1 MSSQSATIL
10 AVDDIPDNLFI
21 LDSILGDIDGYCL
34 DCVSDGRAALSYLE
48 ENKPDLILL
57 DVMMPG
63 LDGYEVTR
71 RIRQRKAA
79 PYIPVLLVTAH
90 DQSSLAEGLDSG
102 ADDFIRKPFDIDE
115 LMARVRSLLRLK
127 RSLDEQQA
135 MIRQRDDFVARL
147 THDLR
152 TPLVAANRMLSLCL
166 QGVFGEPPTEMVE
179 AIENVVTNN
188 ENLLQMTNTL
198 LQVYRHEAGH
208 KKLVR
213 SPLSIYSL
221 AKEVVQELKPL
232 ADEKEIALQLVA
244 KEVVDKEVVDKE
256 ADGIA
261 AENSRS
267 AADSAK
273 EIDASQQ
280 NGSSTNGLK
289 VEGKLEADISKE
301 IEQSYYT
308 EGDRIELRRLLTN
321 LLGNAIKFTDTGSI
335 SVLLSVSQKPPVEIP
350 SEQAIEVAIKDTGT
364 GIEPEACDKIF
375 EWFYQGDHMRAGSGL
390 GLHLSKRIAEMHQG
404 TLTLESE
411 VGRGSTFTLS
421 LPKMESLPKIE
432 PLPQIEPLP
441 KMEQER

>member
-1 MSSQSATIL
+1 MSPQSAKIL

-34 DCVSDGRAALSYLE
+34 DCVNNGESALAYLDS
-48 ENKPDLILL
+48 NKPDLILL

-71 RIRQRKAA
+71 RIRQSKAA
-79 PYIPVLLVTAH
+79 PYVPILLVTAH

-152 TPLVAANRMLSLCL
+152 TPLVAANRMLSLCT
-166 QGVFGEPPTEMVE
+166 QGVFGEPPDDMAE
-179 AIENVVTNN
+179 AIENVVVNN

-198 LQVYRHEAGH
+198 LQVYRHEAGQ

-213 SPLSIYSL
+213 SPISIYSL

-232 ADEKEIALQLVA
+232 ADEKALSLKLVA
-244 KEVVDKEVVDKE
+244 QPNDAPAKQSTEAIADKDE
-256 ADGIA
+256 
-261 AENSRS
+261 
-267 AADSAK
+267 AK
-273 EIDASQQ
+273 E
-280 NGSSTNGLK
+280 NVK
-289 VEGKLEADISKE
+289 KM
-301 IEQSYYT
+301 EQSYFT

-321 LLGNAIKFTDTGSI
+321 LLGNAIKFTDSGSI
-335 SVLLSVSQKPPVEIP
+335 SVLLSVNQKPPIEIT
-350 SEQAIEVAIKDTGT
+350 SAQAIELAVQDTGA
-364 GIEPEACDKIF
+364 GIEPEARDKIF

-390 GLHLSKRIAEMHQG
+390 GATPFQTNRRNAPGYAHTRVGSRPGKHLHA
-404 TLTLESE
+404 
-411 VGRGSTFTLS
+411 VFT
-421 LPKMESLPKIE
+421 
-432 PLPQIEPLP
+432 
-441 KMEQER
+441 

>member
-1 MSSQSATIL
+1 MSLQTASIL

-21 LDSILGDIDGYCL
+21 LDSILGDVDGYHL
-34 DCVSDGRAALSYLE
+34 DCVNDGESALDYLNE
-48 ENKPDLILL
+48 KSPDLILL

-71 RIRQRKAA
+71 RIRKQKSAS
-79 PYIPVLLVTAH
+79 YIPILLVTAH

-152 TPLVAANRMLSLCL
+152 TPLVAANRMLHLCL
-166 QGVFGEPPTEMVE
+166 QGVFGEPPVDMVE
-179 AIENVVTNN
+179 AVENVITNN

-213 SPLSIYSL
+213 SPLSVYSL

-232 ADEKEIALQLVA
+232 AEEKALAL
-244 KEVVDKEVVDKE
+244 
-256 ADGIA
+256 
-261 AENSRS
+261 N
-267 AADSAK
+267 
-273 EIDASQQ
+273 
-280 NGSSTNGLK
+280 
-289 VEGKLEADISKE
+289 LEAQRASDDEQPSSIKE
-301 IEQSYYT
+301 IERCYCT

-321 LLGNAIKFTDTGSI
+321 LLGNAIKFTDSGSI
-335 SVLLSVSQKPPVEIP
+335 SVLLSVKQESPEEIP
-350 SEQAIEVAIKDTGT
+350 SAEAIEIAVKDTGA

-375 EWFYQGDHMRAGSGL
+375 DWFYQGDHMRAGSGL

-411 VGRGSTFTLS
+411 VGQGSTFTLS
-421 LPKMESLPKIE
+421 LPKL
-432 PLPQIEPLP
+432 
-441 KMEQER
+441 

>member
-1 MSSQSATIL
+1 MSFGDQSANLYESSRSVISQSATIL

-21 LDSILGDIDGYCL
+21 LDSILGDVDDYCL

-48 ENKPDLILL
+48 QNKPDLILL

-71 RIRQRKAA
+71 RIRQNKAA
-79 PYIPVLLVTAH
+79 PYIPILLVTAH

-127 RSLDEQQA
+127 RSIDEQQT

-166 QGVFGEPPTEMVE
+166 QGVFGEPPTDMVE

-232 ADEKEIALQLVA
+232 ADEKALAL
-244 KEVVDKEVVDKE
+244 E
-256 ADGIA
+256 
-261 AENSRS
+261 
-267 AADSAK
+267 
-273 EIDASQQ
+273 
-280 NGSSTNGLK
+280 
-289 VEGKLEADISKE
+289 LEAQQDNFAVDEVQK
-301 IEQSYYT
+301 IETSYYT

-335 SVLLSVSQKPPVEIP
+335 QVQLSVSQEPPVEIP

-364 GIEPEACDKIF
+364 GIGPEARDKIF

-411 VGRGSTFTLS
+411 VGQGSTFTLS
-421 LPKMESLPKIE
+421 LPKLQS
-432 PLPQIEPLP
+432 Q
-441 KMEQER
+441 RS